1 MTEMTPARVSRIA
14 ENLRRKLAE
23 AYGLDMS
30 KYWWHANYDAKTLI
44 RVTFVNQDTEAT
56 IRVFNIMY
64 NLDNDAGDVA
74 NADATLEL

>member
-1 MTEMTPARVSRIA
+1 MIEMTPTRVERIA
-14 ENLRRKLAE
+14 ENLRRKLSE

-30 KYWWHANYDAKTLI
+30 KYWWHASYDASTLI
-44 RVTFVNQDTEAT
+44 RITFVHQETEAT